1 MRLKVSNFGQITEA
15 DVEFGDLT
23 IVVGQQASGKTL
35 FLELLK
41 LLYEA
46 KGISRRYEEIFPRT
60 TDEKIKAYF
69 GQGMEGVL
77 TNETRISLDGAS
89 VDKTHIWNTGSD
101 DKDDQIFYIPA
112 QRALCFDEGRLK
124 SSTDFTESPEVI
136 SLFLRHLTNHIYER
150 ASKAEKESNFLKFNG
165 FDNPVF
171 YDAEVGLKKEPKG
184 GSLVM
189 RLNDSV
195 IPYMAWSSGQR
206 EFTPLLL
213 ALERFKNYGKDK
225 PIIIEEPE
233 MGLHP
238 KAVLEFLLKITTEF
252 LPDRKII
259 ISTHSSVPLEFAW
272 AINNLPANAD
282 GYIAELFDG
291 ILDGVSGKRILDG
304 ISGKKIKV
312 YAFEHNG
319 GKTVVR
325 DISQLN
331 TLSDDK
337 TEAEWGGITN
347 FITRATDLMYQY
359 E

>member
-1 MRLKVSNFGQITEA
+1 MRLKVNNFGQIQDA

-41 LLYEA
+41 LLHEA
-46 KGISRRYEEIFPRT
+46 KGISARYEEIFPRT

-77 TNETRISLDGAS
+77 TNETRITLDGAS
-89 VDKTHIWNTGSD
+89 VDKSNIWNTGSD
-101 DKDDQIFYIPA
+101 DKNDQIFYIPA

-136 SLFLRHLTNHIYER
+136 SLFLGHLTNHIHER
-150 ASKAEKESNFLKFNG
+150 ASKAEKETAFLKFNG

-252 LPDRKII
+252 LPNRKII

-272 AINNLPANAD
+272 VLNNLPKDKD
-282 GYIAELFDG
+282 GYLKELFGDQ
-291 ILDGVSGKRILDG
+291 LDGVSDK
-304 ISGKKIKV
+304 SIKV
-312 YAFEHNG
+312 YAFEHND
-319 GKTVVR
+319 GKTVAR

-331 TLSDDK
+331 TLSDNAF
-337 TEAEWGGITN
+337 EAEWGGLTN
-347 FITRATDLMYQY
+347 FITRATNLMYKY